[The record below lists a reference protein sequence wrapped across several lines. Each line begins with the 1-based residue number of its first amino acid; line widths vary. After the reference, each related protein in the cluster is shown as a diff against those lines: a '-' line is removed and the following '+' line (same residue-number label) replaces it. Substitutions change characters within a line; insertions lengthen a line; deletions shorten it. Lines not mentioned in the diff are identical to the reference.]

1 MQTIIGGRPGVTTGA
16 IVLLAMILLAQG
28 SDAPGTINCT
38 GGKTEDFLEAFRPV
52 FLRKA
57 LRPVRDLRKPTI
69 VNISITLYAIL
80 GVNEKD
86 QLLTS
91 FLWLRMVWHNEF
103 AEWDP
108 LLCGGIDNISV
119 PAEEMWIPDIF
130 VHQFVDEDKSPHLP
144 YLLVDHTG
152 QVRYLKPLRV
162 VSSCNLSIFR
172 FPFDIQNC
180 SLTFGSFLDSVQHI
194 KLGLLMPTDI
204 IEKFA
209 RNARTSQGEWE
220 LVKIESLFADET
232 MDLVTFNII
241 VKRRPTLYVVN
252 LLIPSAFL
260 MLIDVLS
267 FNLPPHTVDRASFK
281 MTLLLGYTVFLLI
294 LNDLLPATAS
304 GTPLIGIYFSL
315 CLALLVI
322 GLLETV
328 FVMNILHR
336 GSSQCPGVPIWAR
349 TLVLNYLAR
358 LVCYKKV
365 EQFEPESLN
374 NSLTSES
381 AFHGKN
387 VSVQLTCVEMSQGDV
402 QTHQFLRN
410 ISSDLHSMRR
420 LMEGYFEQQEIAE
433 EWLRIGL
440 ILDAVVYRM
449 YLIFMMVYAVVLGAT
464 WGTWYN
470 V

>member
-1 MQTIIGGRPGVTTGA
+1 
-16 IVLLAMILLAQG
+16 
-28 SDAPGTINCT
+28 
-38 GGKTEDFLEAFRPV
+38 
-52 FLRKA
+52 
-57 LRPVRDLRKPTI
+57 
-69 VNISITLYAIL
+69 
-80 GVNEKD
+80 
-86 QLLTS
+86 
-91 FLWLRMVWHNEF
+91 MVWFNEF
-103 AEWDP
+103 AEWEP
-108 LLCGGIDNISV
+108 ELCGGIQNISV

-130 VHQFVDEDKSPHLP
+130 VLQFVDEDKSPHLP

-152 QVRYLKPLRV
+152 RVRFLKPLRV

-180 SLTFGSFLDSVQHI
+180 TLTFGSFLDSVVQHI
-194 KLGLLMPTDI
+194 KLGLLMPMDN
-204 IEKFA
+204 IEKLSRDA
-209 RNARTSQGEWE
+209 LTSQGEWE
-220 LVKIESLFADET
+220 LVKTESFFADET
-232 MDLVTFNII
+232 FDLVTFNII
-241 VKRRPTLYVVN
+241 VKRRPILYVVN

-294 LNDLLPATAS
+294 LNDLLPATSS

-336 GSSQCPGVPIWAR
+336 GSSKCPAVPIWVR
-349 TLVLNYLAR
+349 TLVLHYLAR
-358 LVCYKKV
+358 LVCYKKLD
-365 EQFEPESLN
+365 QFEPESLN
-374 NSLTSES
+374 NSFISET
-381 AFHGKN
+381 AKHGKN
-387 VSVQLTCVEMSQGDV
+387 INTQLSQEEPTQGGL
-402 QTHQFLRN
+402 QTQLFLRN
-410 ISSDLHSMRR
+410 ISNDLHSMRS
-420 LMEGYFEQQEIAE
+420 LMEGYFEQQEMAE

-440 ILDAVVYRM
+440 ILDTLVYRM
-449 YLIFMMVYAVVLGAT
+449 YLLFMLVYAVILGAT